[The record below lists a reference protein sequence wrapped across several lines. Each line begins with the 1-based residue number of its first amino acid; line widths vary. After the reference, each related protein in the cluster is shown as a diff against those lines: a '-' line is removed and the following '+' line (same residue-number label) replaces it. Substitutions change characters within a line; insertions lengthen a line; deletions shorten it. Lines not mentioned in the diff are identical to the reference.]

1 MVCPVHV
8 KGIKCVLKVRL
19 GDKIFDTTE
28 GNVGLCEMDTHAD
41 TSVAGSNFIM
51 CEFDGTTCEV
61 SPFTDE
67 YQLMTDVPIV
77 SAATAWTDD
86 ESGETVILW
95 FNQILWYGNKLDHSL
110 INPNQLRHNGVSV
123 CDDITDRNR
132 RFGIDIH
139 GDLFIPFEMKGTVIS
154 FESRVPTKWEL
165 QNCRIVTV
173 TSDEVWDP
181 TKV

>member
-1 MVCPVHV
+1 VGPLPR
-8 KGIKCVLKVRL
+8 IFENSEKV
-19 GDKIFDTTE
+19 
-28 GNVGLCEMDTHAD
+28 DTHAD
-41 TSVAGSNFIM
+41 TCIAGSNFLM

-77 SAATAWTDD
+77 SAATARMDE

-110 INPNQLRHNGVSV
+110 INPNQLCNNGISV

-139 GDLFIPFEMKGTVIS
+139 SDIFIPFEMKGTIVL
-154 FESRVPTKWEL
+154 FTNQMGATEL
-165 QNCRIVTV
+165 
-173 TSDEVWDP
+173 
-181 TKV
+181 